1 MYLLGAGEDVS
12 TLFGSRSSSSNRL
25 LWFWFLFGLV
35 LIVGCSGVS
44 VVRQRFWPRFGRMVY
59 RLREVESP
67 VEGVTVVV
75 RVRVTAGVCVVV
87 VLVVVGGCVVVLIAL
102 LELIDLAV
110 VRNSSFEV
118 VSSMRFAFG
127 IAVGL

>member
-1 MYLLGAGEDVS
+1 
-12 TLFGSRSSSSNRL
+12 
-25 LWFWFLFGLV
+25 
-35 LIVGCSGVS
+35 
-44 VVRQRFWPRFGRMVY
+44 MVY